1 MFLAYLHHFFIQS
14 ILHIAEPGV
23 SRCNKSMWQMQVF
36 FPFYFL
42 SILACQWNANCAFRK
57 CTEIKQHRNLLS
69 FFSWSHNCL
78 FFMTTLW
85 IYGRLLA
92 FAIMTMLTV
101 CYCVGSPARQC
112 LTNFDTLYLLKQLF
126 CMENGFTGYCSI
138 ECCKAHNSVRLSK
151 VNIHL
156 RA

>member
-1 MFLAYLHHFFIQS
+1 MSINAITIDTLSFIHHSVCSWHIFIIFSSSQFCTSPNQAFHYVIKACDKCSFFS
-14 ILHIAEPGV
+14 L
-23 SRCNKSMWQMQVF
+23 
-36 FPFYFL
+36 FYFL

-112 LTNFDTLYLLKQLF
+112 LTNICWNSYFAWVYQLLFYRML
-126 CMENGFTGYCSI
+126 
-138 ECCKAHNSVRLSK
+138 
-151 VNIHL
+151 
-156 RA
+156 